1 MILIEVMLMQR
12 KKKYLSYLRYY
23 RDEELHP
30 DFSWWYCIADSKIY
44 ETTEL
49 YSLFK
54 YSSKDEIYASSCFIE
69 FPKVDIIEL
78 KKTFIADQNKAF
90 IFKDNNDKKFDLE
103 FNKYIEI
110 NHITQNWYEYEID
123 VLNSVFNEWCI
134 SNNIF
139 LEQL

>member
-1 MILIEVMLMQR
+1 M
-12 KKKYLSYLRYY
+12 
-23 RDEELHP
+23 
-30 DFSWWYCIADSKIY
+30 
-44 ETTEL
+44 
-49 YSLFK
+49 FK

-90 IFKDNNDKKFDLE
+90 IFKDINDKKFDLE

-110 NHITQNWYEYEID
+110 NHMTQNWYEYEID
-123 VLNSVFNEWCI
+123 MLNSVFNEWCI

-139 LEQL
+139 L